1 MFWDIISKM
10 PVKFATI
17 DELYKREKSLKK
29 DDVQKLAEWAHL
41 QAHLPRLTE
50 LQLIIFLHSCY
61 YSIESAKTC
70 IDNYYTIRALCPEFF
85 AERNPTSKELTAGL
99 KLCCI
104 CPLPKLTPTGNKVLY
119 SRLTDCNPEHYN
131 FNTQTK
137 LFDMTSSLL
146 LAQEGTHAGH
156 ILIVDLQ
163 GVVLGHLLRIGIMG
177 VKKYM
182 YFLQEALPVRLKG
195 FHFVNCVSF
204 MDKILAMMKPFMKKE
219 LMDILFLHQN
229 GFDSLYEHV
238 PKDCLPNN
246 LGGSVGSIH
255 DIHASLVK
263 NMIENTN
270 YFINEELEIV
280 DETKRQGKPKNSGD
294 FFGVEGTFKK
304 LDID

>member
-1 MFWDIISKM
+1 M

-17 DELYKREKSLKK
+17 DELYAREKCLKK
-29 DDVQKLAEWAHL
+29 EDVQKLAEWAHL
-41 QAHLPRLTE
+41 QPHLPRLTE

-61 YSIESAKTC
+61 YSIEATKTC
-70 IDNYYTIRALCPEFF
+70 IDNYYTVRALCPEFF
-85 AERNPTSKELTAGL
+85 AERNPNSKELTDAM

-119 SRLTDCNPEHYN
+119 SRLKDSNPEHYN
-131 FNTQTK
+131 FNSQMK
-137 LFDMTSSLL
+137 IFDMATSLVLS
-146 LAQEGTHAGH
+146 QEGTHDGH
-156 ILIVDLQ
+156 VLVVDLK
-163 GVVLGHLLRIGIMG
+163 GVVLGHLLRIGIMSM
-177 VKKYM
+177 KKYM

-219 LMDILFLHQN
+219 LMDILHLHQN
-229 GFDSLYEHV
+229 GMDSLYESI

-246 LGGSVGSIH
+246 LGGSAGSA
-255 DIHASLVK
+255 DEIHANFVK
-263 NMIENTN
+263 NIIDNTN
-270 YFINEELEIV
+270 FFLKEEKEV
-280 DETKRQGKPKNSGD
+280 ADETKRQGKPKNSGD